1 MLHIHIHI
9 CTYVYIYICTY
20 EYIYICTYEYI
31 YIYICVCKYI
41 YTYRHR
47 LICMCIYIYLAY
59 PCPSNISQYNMKYPQ
74 WRAPNSWIDPKWS
87 NTKARFRLVGIQFL
101 VKGLISELMSNGNLK
116 IAWLGVWPL
125 QIHNSIT
132 GHYTCHFRAITS
144 NTEWLWKRVK
154 KRGCSEHNRVP
165 PD

>member
-1 MLHIHIHI
+1 MSIICIYIVCVLIYIYMCVLHIHIYI
-9 CTYVYIYICTY
+9 CTYVYIYM
-20 EYIYICTYEYI
+20 YIW
-31 YIYICVCKYI
+31 IYICVYICIYIYVHMYVYIYVHMCMYI
-41 YTYRHR
+41 YTYRHID
-47 LICMCIYIYLAY
+47 LFACVYIYIAY

-132 GHYTCHFRAITS
+132 GH
-144 NTEWLWKRVK
+144 
-154 KRGCSEHNRVP
+154 
-165 PD
+165 